1 MANTCEP
8 LINVVID
15 TKPKMLIGLPKREC
29 GEVQVV
35 KVHLTQIKEPP
46 AERRSLTHIWYT
58 CGTW

>member
-15 TKPKMLIGLPKREC
+15 TKPKVLTGLPKK
-29 GEVQVV
+29 GMWLVQGFEVL
-35 KVHLTQIKEPP
+35 LTQTRKPP
-46 AERRSLTHIWYT
+46 AKRRSLTHIWYT